1 MLSFDDKVRLSR
13 TADGEELWKLIR
25 DSSPDSIINA
35 VSNKSLT
42 EEMAVYIAGQ
52 KKTSS
57 EVLVMLAGDIR
68 FKSSYKLKLNLCKNP
83 KTPQKIVLSL
93 LKYLRIFD
101 LGHIT
106 RDQNIPI
113 PIRQKIEYSL
123 LEKIASL
130 PSGVKVALAKR
141 SSLIIIISLLA
152 RGDKNVINS
161 CLESPLLTEDQL
173 YKLINR
179 PDAKPLLIK
188 ILADHSKWSL
198 RYKVRY
204 ALARNY
210 HTPMAYVT
218 KFITTLKT
226 ADLRELYSDKS
237 LPSSTRPYIFYEI
250 VTRGDSVEM
259 PEEEIY
265 NLSGDEDAGFADTD
279 VQS

>member
-1 MLSFDDKVRLSR
+1 MLSFDDKIKLSR

-25 DSSPDSIINA
+25 DSSPDIIINA
-35 VSNKSLT
+35 ISNKNLT
-42 EEMAVYIAGQ
+42 EEMVVFIASQ
-52 KKTSS
+52 KKTSP
-57 EVLVMLAGDIR
+57 EVLGMLAGDIR

-113 PIRQKIEYSL
+113 PVRQKIEFSL
-123 LEKIASL
+123 SEKIASL

-141 SSLIIIISLLA
+141 SSLNIIIFLLDK
-152 RGDKNVINS
+152 GDKNVINA

-173 YKLINR
+173 CKIINR

-188 ILADHSKWSL
+188 MLADHTKWSL
-198 RYKVRY
+198 RYRVRY

-210 HTPMAYVT
+210 HTPMKYVT
-218 KFITTLKT
+218 KFIPTLKT

-237 LPSSTRPYIFYEI
+237 LPLSTRPYIFHEL

-265 NLSGDEDAGFADTD
+265 NLTGDEDAEFTDTD